1 MVTVAFPDSPGGGAH
16 VVASTVDVAEWVP
29 SLLEAEVASD
39 CVSDTTP
46 MAATTQTT
54 MTVKTAT

>member
-1 MVTVAFPDSPGGGAH
+1 MVTFAFPDSPGGGAH
-16 VVASTVDVAEWVP
+16 VVASTVDVAERV
-29 SLLEAEVASD
+29 SLLEAEVASG

-54 MTVKTAT
+54 TIAKTAT